1 MTFVRCFLV
10 VLPVVLASIT
20 REEYSDTVFVLSE
33 PEAAAPASAPT
44 RKRHLRREE
53 YDDVPGGLWDWLVTS
68 FTKEAT
74 TPSPREEPAA
84 PVALDTRE
92 NATEPVVENQVDLLK
107 EEAKQSELA
116 VRKAIADLQH
126 SMHDVADAMHSS
138 PCAFS
143 RRGCET

>member
-1 MTFVRCFLV
+1 MTFVRYFLV
-10 VLPVVLASIT
+10 FLPAVLASIT
-20 REEYSDTVFVLSE
+20 REDYTDKVFVLSE
-33 PEAAAPASAPT
+33 PDAAPPASAPT

-53 YDDVPGGLWDWLVTS
+53 YNDVPGGVWDWLVTS
-68 FTKEAT
+68 FNKEAT
-74 TPSPREEPAA
+74 TLSPPDEQATNLPAA
-84 PVALDTRE
+84 RDKVA
-92 NATEPVVENQVDLLK
+92 EPIEQNQVDMLQ

-126 SMHDVADAMHSS
+126 SLHDVADAMHSS